1 MQRNMKLAVFS
12 SVFAAVVLIP
22 LIYLTSKKK
31 IGEVSPP
38 NQLTLD
44 AAERRSTENYSIA
57 ELLAPHAVN
66 EDRLKRIA
74 NLIHDTVAPDTWIGR
89 GGISTILVDTSLGG
103 FVVHQGE
110 IEHKRIEELLDSIQ
124 QLVSEQGVDVLD
136 TLPQA

>member
-1 MQRNMKLAVFS
+1 MKLAVFS